1 MPRAFKQIAQD
12 IKSIWL
18 NVNYE
23 AEQLLYVLAK
33 EDTSDPTAPCTLKG
47 MESYTVG
54 EIADYFLDFSR
65 SFRGKD
71 ARALKAELRSLL
83 HNKES
88 NGAIRVK

>member
-1 MPRAFKQIAQD
+1 MPRTFKQIAQD
-12 IKSIWL
+12 IKSVWL
-18 NVNYE
+18 NVNYA
-23 AEQLLYVLAK
+23 AEPFLDVLAE
-33 EDTSDPTAPCTLKG
+33 EDTSDPTASCNLIG

-54 EIADYFLDFSR
+54 EIADCFLEFSR

-83 HNKES
+83 HNKKS